1 VDGVGERIVAT
12 AWSQAVALELASMVE
27 ESASAPSVDCVGE
40 SELLFLLLS
49 PSAAMVVPAEL
60 PVFVWV
66 EVETLRW
73 AQEQQVV
80 VKARQVG

>member
-1 VDGVGERIVAT
+1 
-12 AWSQAVALELASMVE
+12 
-27 ESASAPSVDCVGE
+27 
-40 SELLFLLLS
+40 
-49 PSAAMVVPAEL
+49 MVVPAEL

-80 VKARQVG
+80 VKARQVGWLWVKVELEGVLVAFQRG